1 MAEMTKTTI
10 RLPTPLFKRAK
21 HLAVDTG
28 RDLQDIIADA
38 LTTYLRAQK
47 GRLTR

>member
-1 MAEMTKTTI
+1 MDMTKTTL

-21 HLAVDTG
+21 HYAVDSG

-38 LTTYLRAQK
+38 LAAYLAKK
-47 GRLTR
+47 GVK